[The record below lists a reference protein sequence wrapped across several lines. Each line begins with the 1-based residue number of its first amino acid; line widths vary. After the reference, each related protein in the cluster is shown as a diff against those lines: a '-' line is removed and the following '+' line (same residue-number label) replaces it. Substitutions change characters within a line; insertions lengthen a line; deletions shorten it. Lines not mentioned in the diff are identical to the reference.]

1 MGEKIH
7 ITIDGRPQEVE
18 KGSMLLETIRAMG
31 IHVPTLCHH
40 PSLEPNGACRL
51 CVVEVTHADW
61 KGWSN
66 LVTSCLYPA
75 SPGLQVFTRSERVRE
90 ARRTLLELYIAQYPG
105 AEEVKELAR
114 DEGVDTTPFP
124 VKEGADK
131 CVLCGLC
138 TRVCQ
143 DLSVGA
149 IAPLS
154 RGTAKAVGPRP
165 DMVGEDCTAC
175 GACAHICPTG
185 AIAME
190 QSDGKFHI
198 WNRDFNIP
206 VCAVEPDLCR
216 GCGICEEVCPW
227 AIPRVMPSKTGAVI
241 SYITPT
247 HCTGC
252 GICVGACPTGAIK
265 QEAYTDAAMSGIR
278 PNRGEVVSPGRS
290 NAGDLKGHTVVFAC
304 SRSPLPASTEGVIRV
319 PCIGRVSVEH
329 MLECMARGADGVM
342 MMCRDQATCP
352 YGRGGHLGEVRAG
365 VAEELSVS
373 AGLGRGRIQYCR
385 PAPGLDGPARA
396 FAEFRASLER
406 SPLEDTYLRHEQDT
420 PGMDRALGIM
430 RWLRERPGL
439 EPVLPNTLHDVMG
452 PLDSKADTLLY
463 LGDLADLDLLL
474 SLVVGEWRL
483 TDVFADAARLL
494 TQKRMAYRP
503 VMTAREIN
511 SSHASRVVTFCR
523 SDIPGLTRGVKRVTF
538 DELAEKAPSD
548 SAGDSCGFR
557 FQITHE
563 ERRKLTASLG
573 TKPGFLSCP
582 HMLAQHKVLARE
594 GTWQE
599 TSAGEPLVPFPG
611 PRRTPT
617 SSTTDTS
624 GTKDKRHQKEQYE
637 AKDRRI
643 VSHPILAPLPM
654 ETIGFT
660 FNGML
665 LKARTGEVISSA
677 LYAAGIPVF
686 GHHRKDGGPQGIFC
700 VNGQCSQCTVV
711 ADGRPVKSCMTPVKP
726 GMTVTSC
733 EGLPQIGDAKPEK
746 TSHKVEE
753 FEIQVLVVGGGP
765 AGICAAIELG
775 RLGVGVLI
783 VDDKQELGGKLSL
796 QTHNFFG
803 SVADCYAGTRGID
816 IGRLLSDEIGRLP
829 SVKVW
834 LNSTVVGVF
843 SDRKF
848 GVAGEGHYRLVK
860 PEVVLVSCGARE
872 KSLSFPGS
880 DLPGVYGAGAFQ
892 TLVNRD
898 RVKSA
903 ERLFVVGGGN
913 VGLIGAYHA
922 LQAGIDVA
930 GLVEALPRCGGYK
943 VHEDKIKRLGVPVWT
958 SHTVLRAEGDER
970 VERVITAAV
979 DEKFRPIPG
988 TERSFDV
995 DTVLIAVGLS
1005 PVDELLQKARAYGMT
1020 VYAAGD
1026 SEEIAEA
1033 SAAIFSGKITGRRI
1047 ARDIGMN
1054 VPIPS
1059 DWEDFGEVLKHKPG
1073 APAPFEPRDLD
1084 APVYPLIRCVQEIP
1098 CDPCTEACPHNLIS
1112 MKGSILAL
1120 PEFAGECQAC
1130 GRCVLA
1136 CPGLAIQLVVNDY
1149 DPSGEKALVMMPFE
1163 FTDDVAP
1170 PGAEVT
1176 TTDMEGNV
1184 VGKGRVIAIRKRED
1198 QDRRRLVLLEVPA
1211 GEKLRVAG
1219 FRIREPEEG
1228 TPVSIDDMGLD
1239 DPIICRC
1246 ERVRKSEIVETIR
1259 AGVRDMN
1266 QLKAVAR
1273 SGMGGCGGKTC
1284 TDQVLR
1290 LFREE
1295 GVDLSEVTLPS
1306 VRPLVAEVHLGDFVK
1321 RDAEEVE

>member
-1 MGEKIH
+1 MSEKIN
-7 ITIDGRPQEVE
+7 ITIDGRPLEVE
-18 KGSMLLETIRAMG
+18 KGSMLLENIRAMG
-31 IHVPTLCHH
+31 VHVPTLCHH

-51 CVVEVTHADW
+51 CVVEVTHHDW

-66 LVTSCLYPA
+66 LVASCLYPA
-75 SPGLQVFTRSERVRE
+75 SEGLQIFTRSDQVRE
-90 ARRTLLELYIAQYPG
+90 TRRTLLELYMAQYPG
-105 AEEVKELAR
+105 AVEVRELAR
-114 DEGVDTTPFP
+114 SEGVDTTSFP

-154 RGTAKAVGPRP
+154 RGTTKAVGPRP
-165 DMVGEDCTAC
+165 DLVGEDCTAC
-175 GACAHICPTG
+175 GACAHICPTD
-185 AIAME
+185 AIPMV
-190 QSDGKFHI
+190 QKDGKFHI
-198 WNRDFNIP
+198 WNREFVIP
-206 VCAVEPDLCR
+206 VCTVDEDLCR

-252 GICVGACPTGAIK
+252 GICAGACPTGAIR
-265 QEAYTDAAMSGIR
+265 QEAYPDAALSGFSL
-278 PNRGEVVSPGRS
+278 NRD
-290 NAGDLKGHTVVFAC
+290 DLRGKTVVFAC
-304 SRSPLPASTEGVIRV
+304 SRSPFPAGTEGVIRV
-319 PCIGRVSVEH
+319 PCIGRVGVEN
-329 MLECMARGADGVM
+329 MLECVARGADGVM

-352 YGRGGHLGEVRAG
+352 YGPGGHLGEARTG
-365 VAEELSVS
+365 VAEELCVS
-373 AGLGRGRIQYCR
+373 AGLGRGRIQYCQ
-385 PAPGLDGPARA
+385 PEPGLDGPERA
-396 FAEFRASLER
+396 FVAFRAALEP
-406 SPLEDTYLRHEQDT
+406 SPLEKTYRRQEKDVA
-420 PGMDRALGIM
+420 GMDRALDIM
-430 RWLRERPGL
+430 RSLRGRPEL
-439 EPVLPNTLHDVMG
+439 EPVLPDFLRKVFESVDKVG
-452 PLDSKADTLLY
+452 KDADALLY
-463 LGDLADLDLLL
+463 LHDLSDLDLLL
-474 SLVVGEWRL
+474 SLVVGKWRL
-483 TDVFADAARLL
+483 R
-494 TQKRMAYRP
+494 
-503 VMTAREIN
+503 
-511 SSHASRVVTFCR
+511 
-523 SDIPGLTRGVKRVTF
+523 
-538 DELAEKAPSD
+538 DELAELD
-548 SAGDSCGFR
+548 EFAGLGGLAGRAMSHDAKTCPGFH

-563 ERRKLTASLG
+563 ERRELAASFGAVSSLG
-573 TKPGFLSCP
+573 VVSGSFECP
-582 HMLAQHKVLARE
+582 HALAQHKVLARE
-594 GTWQE
+594 GAWLE
-599 TSAGEPLVPFPG
+599 TTSGEPVMPFPG
-611 PRRTPT
+611 LARTPT
-617 SSTTDTS
+617 DEKKNGS
-624 GTKDKRHQKEQYE
+624 GAREAKEAKAAKE
-637 AKDRRI
+637 AKDARATQDHRLI
-643 VSHPILAPLPM
+643 SHPILAPLPM
-654 ETIGFT
+654 ETIDFT
-660 FNGML
+660 FNGTA
-665 LKARTGEVISSA
+665 LKARKGEVISSA

-711 ADGRPVKSCMTPVKP
+711 ADGRPVKSCMTPVKH
-726 GMTVTSC
+726 GMTVASC
-733 EGLPQIGDAKPEK
+733 EGLPALGDANPEK
-746 TSHKVEE
+746 TTHEVEE

-816 IGRLLSDEIGRLP
+816 IGHLLADEIAKLP
-829 SVKVW
+829 SVKIW
-834 LNSTVVGVF
+834 LNATVIGVF

-860 PEVVLVSCGARE
+860 PEVVLVSAGARE
-872 KSLSFPGS
+872 KSLAFPGS

-898 RVKSA
+898 QVKSA
-903 ERLFVVGGGN
+903 ERLFVIGGGN

-922 LQAGIDVA
+922 LQAGIDVV

-943 VHEDKIKRLGVPVWT
+943 VHEDKIRRLGVPVWT
-958 SHTVLRAEGDER
+958 SHTVLRAEGAER

-979 DEKFRPIPG
+979 DEMFRPIEG

-1005 PVDELLQKARAYGMT
+1005 PVDELLQKAREYGMK

-1054 VPIPS
+1054 IPVPS
-1059 DWEDFGEVLKHKPG
+1059 DWQDFGEVLKHKPG
-1073 APAPFEPRDLD
+1073 AAAPFEPRDLGVS
-1084 APVYPLIRCVQEIP
+1084 VYPLIRCVQEIP
-1098 CDPCTEACPHNLIS
+1098 CDPCTEACPHKLIS
-1112 MKGSILAL
+1112 MEGSILAL
-1120 PEFAGECQAC
+1120 PEFEGECQAC

-1149 DPSGEKALVMMPFE
+1149 DPSGEKALIMMPFE

-1170 PGAEVT
+1170 PGTEVT
-1176 TTDMEGNV
+1176 TTDMEGLV

-1198 QDRRRLVLLEVPA
+1198 QDRRRLLLVEVP
-1211 GEKLRVAG
+1211 ENDKLRVAG

-1228 TPVSIDDMGLD
+1228 APAVLD
-1239 DPIICRC
+1239 EMDLGDPMICRC
-1246 ERVRKSEIVETIR
+1246 ERVRKSEIVEAIR

-1284 TDQVLR
+1284 TEQVLR
-1290 LFREE
+1290 IYREE

-1306 VRPLVAEVHLGDFVK
+1306 MRPLVAEVHLGDFVK
-1321 RDAEEVE
+1321 REAEEAE